1 MSAKSRRSPSK
12 PWSMK
17 WIVVAIIVFM
27 AGYTWIEIRYRK
39 PGRSYRPYQDAQDRA
54 TTVRLLD
61 AGWQKITVEIRR
73 PAETASVASTA
84 VTHRDYLGVGPD
96 LDSKFAEKP
105 ALLASIDKVVAP
117 TSVLQGSYYSLYF
130 TASLSDLKN
139 QVGYLTLYRKDNE
152 LVLIPT
158 IEPLPGKELMSRWPD
173 ANYWVGFPTNALPLG
188 NYEMRIV
195 AKGPASVWNFTVR

>member
-17 WIVVAIIVFM
+17 WIVMAIVLFI
-27 AGYTWIEIRYRK
+27 AGSTWVNLRYRK
-39 PGRSYRPYQDAQDRA
+39 PGASYRPYQDAQDRA

-73 PAETASVASTA
+73 PAENADVESAAVA
-84 VTHRDYLGVGPD
+84 HHDYLGVGPD
-96 LDSKFAEKP
+96 LESKFAEKP

-117 TSVLQGSYYSLYF
+117 NSVLQGSYYSLYF
-130 TASLSDLKN
+130 TASLPDLKD
-139 QVGYLTLYRKDNE
+139 QVGYLTLYRKENE

-158 IEPLPGKELMSRWPD
+158 IEPLPGKELMSRWTD
-173 ANYWVGFPTNALPLG
+173 SNYWVGFSTNTLPLG
-188 NYEMRIV
+188 KYEMRIV